1 MKKFKA
7 GDKVRIVKGY
17 NCHNFEEGTIV
28 TLCEDVTED
37 KDLFAAVDDDGLR
50 QVLEIEDIEPITSD
64 DLRPGTSVKVVKGNF
79 TSIFDDEMEGKVGTF
94 LRQAGYGIIV
104 EIEGEE
110 WWMMRDDIE
119 IIEDKGDEGVTVEL
133 EDDSDFDF
141 SDIEDFDFSE
151 FDDFD
156 LEEDDDDIDEPLFKV
171 GDKVRVITDKPVF
184 GWGKVSKGDEGIVE
198 VVDGEFIRVKFPS
211 QSWYGCA
218 HELELVEDAEKAAS
232 QVETRFKVGDIV
244 KGKSGVKRYSI
255 TDESMT
261 RAEVVAVFEDI
272 MIIRVLE
279 HKSKPNFVGD
289 VFSVEMEYFEL
300 VEEAKIDIEL
310 VARLIKSLTEEQ
322 KTMLRELLS

>member
-1 MKKFKA
+1 MKTFKA
-7 GDKVRIVKGY
+7 GEKVRIAKG
-17 NCHNFEEGTIV
+17 NNGHFFEEGTIV

-50 QVLEIEDIEPITSD
+50 QVLEIEDIEPITSEF
-64 DLRPGTSVKVVKGNF
+64 DL
-79 TSIFDDEMEGKVGTF
+79 
-94 LRQAGYGIIV
+94 
-104 EIEGEE
+104 
-110 WWMMRDDIE
+110 DDIE
-119 IIEDKGDEGVTVEL
+119 E
-133 EDDSDFDF
+133 
-141 SDIEDFDFSE
+141 FDFSE
-151 FDDFD
+151 LDDY
-156 LEEDDDDIDEPLFKV
+156 DIDVDEIDAPFLDVPTFKV